1 MLLISMTQVAHGSYL
16 YSCMLLSRKRMEKE
30 DLNPD
35 NMIKV
40 EDVCELVLLPF
51 RVSANSVPQEV
62 VLDVMKDPTEM

>member
-1 MLLISMTQVAHGSYL
+1 
-16 YSCMLLSRKRMEKE
+16 MEKE